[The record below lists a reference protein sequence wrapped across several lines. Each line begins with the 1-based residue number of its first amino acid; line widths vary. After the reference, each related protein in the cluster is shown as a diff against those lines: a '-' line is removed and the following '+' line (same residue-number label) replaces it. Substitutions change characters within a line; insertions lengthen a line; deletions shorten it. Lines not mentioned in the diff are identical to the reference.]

1 MKHPGRLLLS
11 FLLAFF
17 AVATTAAAAAGCA
30 PKPGKTTMREDG
42 ARVLWDMTCATVDGM
57 ELQLDLYLPP
67 ENATGATGK
76 ETLPLVMWIHGG
88 GYYEGKRGFSPFSPL
103 TEDGCAVA
111 SITCRLMQKA
121 IFPAQIHDAKAAL
134 RWLRANADHFNIDPG
149 RIAVIGESAGAH
161 LGNLIGTSA
170 GVPELEG
177 DGGVTGVSTRVS
189 AVISLCGPG
198 DIMFAAEDPDLARV
212 PALLA
217 GGDPR
222 QVRLGKTI
230 LSRNAIMSKMA
241 GGPLAEHK
249 GMLRLMNPME
259 YVSADDPPFLFFH
272 GDADDLIPI
281 SQSEVLRDAL
291 RAKGVEAELIVI
303 PGAGHGIGS
312 FDRAKLLTQSREFLD
327 KHLKRAAGAAAT
339 KP

>member
-1 MKHPGRLLLS
+1 LWS
-11 FLLAFF
+11 FFLALF
-17 AVATTAAAAAGCA
+17 VAATAAAAAAGHA
-30 PKPGKTTMREDG
+30 SKPGKITVRDDG
-42 ARVLWDMTCATVDGM
+42 TRVLRDMTYATVDGM
-57 ELQLDLYLPP
+57 ELQLDLDLPP
-67 ENATGATGK
+67 ENATGATGN

-88 GYYEGKRGFSPFSPL
+88 GFYEGQRGFSPFSPL
-103 TEDGCAVA
+103 TKDGYAVA
-111 SITCRLMQKA
+111 SITYRLMQKA

-134 RWLRANADHFNIDPG
+134 RWLRANAAYFNIAPD

-161 LGNLIGTSA
+161 LGNLLGTSA
-170 GVPELEG
+170 DVPELEG
-177 DGGVTGVSTRVS
+177 DGGIMGVSTRVA

-198 DIMFAAEDPDLARV
+198 DIMFAAEDPDQARV

-217 GGDPR
+217 SGDPN

-230 LSRNAIMSKMA
+230 LSRNIIMSKMA

-249 GMLRLMNPME
+249 DMLRLMNPME

-272 GDADDLIPI
+272 GDADDLIPL
-281 SQSEVLRDAL
+281 SQSEALRDAL

-303 PGAGHGIGS
+303 PDAGHGIGG
-312 FDRAKLLTQSREFLD
+312 FDRAKLLRESREFLD
-327 KHLKRAAGAAAT
+327 RHLKRAGEGTA